1 MYKKIER
8 EWAGRTLAI
17 EIDKV
22 AKQADGAV
30 LLHYGE
36 TVVLVTAVANR
47 EPKEGA
53 DFFPLLANYV
63 EMTYAAGRIPGGFFK
78 REGRPTDREILS
90 SRFIDRGIR
99 PLFPKGFRNDT
110 QVVATVLSSDR
121 QNDPS
126 ILGIIGAS
134 IALEISDIPFAGPL
148 AGVKVGRI
156 DKAFII
162 NPTTEEL
169 TRSDLDLIISGNREG
184 VVMVEGGGSIV
195 DEGVVLEAIFYGYEA
210 LKPILAMQEEL
221 KASCGKAKRPYTPL
235 EQGGALLEEVKGW
248 AKPLLQ
254 DAYGIAHKIERRDK
268 IQEVFQDAAVRFG
281 GADGES
287 APVVRRACEEAER
300 ELIRSPLFHK
310 EKRFDGRAP
319 ADIRPITCEVGLLP
333 RTHGSALFT
342 RGETQVMAVTTFGT
356 SEDEKKVESLL
367 GEAFYKT
374 FMLHYNFPPF
384 SVGEVSFLR
393 SPSRREVG
401 HGFLAE
407 RALLP
412 LLPSAEEFP
421 YTIRVVSEVL
431 ESNGSSSMATVCGSC
446 LSLMDAGVPI
456 KAPVAGIA
464 MGLMKEDGQV
474 AILTDIAG
482 DEDHHGDM
490 DFKVAGTAE
499 GITALQMDVKCPGLS
514 KEIMGKALT
523 QAREARLAVLE
534 VMRRTL
540 ESPRAELSPYAPRIV
555 TIQINPD
562 RIRDVVGPLGKN
574 IRSIIERTGCKIDI
588 EDTGAIKIAS
598 SSPEAIEEAIAL
610 VKGAAQD
617 AEVGEVYTGKV
628 RKIMDFGAFVEILPG
643 VDGLVHISQLAR
655 ERVAKVTDVLN
666 VGDEVQVKVLEID
679 SNGKIRLSRKALLGG
694 GEGEEQE
701 SRGERGHDRAR
712 GHDRSKRR

>member
-1 MYKKIER
+1 MYKKIEQ
-8 EWAGRTLAI
+8 EWAGRTLAV

-30 LLHYGE
+30 LMHYGD

-47 EPKEGA
+47 EAKEGV

-90 SRFIDRGIR
+90 SRLIDRGIR

-156 DKAFII
+156 GKDFII

-169 TRSDLDLIISGNREG
+169 VRSDLDLIISGNREG

-195 DEGVVLEAIFYGYEA
+195 EEGVVLEAIFYGYEA

-235 EQGGALLEEVKGW
+235 EEGSALLKEVKGW
-248 AKPLLQ
+248 AKPLLK
-254 DAYGIAHKIERRDK
+254 DAYGIVHKIERRDK
-268 IQEVFQDAAVRFG
+268 IQEVFQGAAERFG

-300 ELIRSPLFHK
+300 ELIRTPLFHS
-310 EKRFDGRAP
+310 EKRFDGRGF
-319 ADIRPITCEVGLLP
+319 ADIRPIQCEVGLLP

-456 KAPVAGIA
+456 KAAVAGIA

-540 ESPRAELSPYAPRIV
+540 ESPRAELSQYAPRIV

-562 RIRDVVGPLGKN
+562 RIKDVVGPLGKN

-598 SSPEAIEEAIAL
+598 PSAEAIEQAIAL
-610 VKGAAQD
+610 VKGASQD
-617 AEVGEVYTGKV
+617 AEIGEVYTGKV
-628 RKIMDFGAFVEILPG
+628 KKIMDFGAFVEILPG
-643 VDGLVHISQLAR
+643 VEGLVHISQLAR
-655 ERVAKVTDVLN
+655 ERVAKVTDVVK
-666 VGDEVQVKVLEID
+666 VGDEIQVKVLEID
-679 SNGKIRLSRKALLGG
+679 GSGKIRLSRKVLLGG
-694 GEGEEQE
+694 EEGPP
-701 SRGERGHDRAR
+701 RGEQGHDRAR
-712 GHDRSKRR
+712 GHDRAKRR

>member
-1 MYKKIER
+1 VYKKIER
-8 EWAGRTLAI
+8 EWAGRTLAV

-22 AKQADGAV
+22 AKQADGSV
-30 LLHYGE
+30 LVHYGD

-47 EPKEGA
+47 EAKEGQ

-90 SRFIDRGIR
+90 SRLIDRGIR

-110 QVVATVLSSDR
+110 QVVATVLSADR
-121 QNDPS
+121 QSDPS
-126 ILGIIGAS
+126 ILGIVGAS

-148 AGVKVGRI
+148 AGVKVGRL
-156 DKAFII
+156 DGNFVI
-162 NPTTEEL
+162 NPTSEEL
-169 TRSDLDLIISGNREG
+169 VRSDVDLIISGNREG
-184 VVMVEGGGSIV
+184 VVMVEGGGNIV
-195 DEGVVLEAIFYGYEA
+195 DEGAMLEAIFFGYEA
-210 LKPILAMQEEL
+210 IRPILEMQEEI
-221 KASCGKAKRPYTPL
+221 KASCGKEKRPYVP
-235 EQGGALLEEVKGW
+235 EQEGGALFAEVKGW
-248 AKPLLQ
+248 TAPLLRE
-254 DAYGIAHKIERRDK
+254 AFGVVHKIERRDR
-268 IQEVFQDAAVRFG
+268 IQEIFQEAAERFG
-281 GADGES
+281 GAEGKSTAE
-287 APVVRRACEEAER
+287 VRRACEAAER
-300 ELIRSPLFHK
+300 ELIRVPIFRG
-310 EKRFDGRAP
+310 EKRYDGRGLT
-319 ADIRPITCEVGLLP
+319 DIRPINCEVGLLP

-367 GEAFYKT
+367 AGDMYKT

-393 SPSRREVG
+393 APSRREVG

-407 RALLP
+407 RAILP

-431 ESNGSSSMATVCGSC
+431 ESNGSSSMATVCGGC

-456 KAPVAGIA
+456 KASVAGIA

-514 KEIMGKALT
+514 REIMGKALS
-523 QAREARLAVLE
+523 QAREARLAVLATMHQTME
-534 VMRRTL
+534 K
-540 ESPRAELSPYAPRIV
+540 PRAELSPYAPRIV

-562 RIRDVVGPLGKN
+562 RIKDVVGPLGKN

-588 EDTGAIKIAS
+588 EDTGAVKIAS
-598 SSPEAIEEAIAL
+598 PSAEAIEEAIAL
-610 VKGAAQD
+610 VKGASAE
-617 AEVGEVYTGKV
+617 AEVGQVYTGKV

-655 ERVAKVTDVLN
+655 ERVAKVTDVLK

-694 GEGEEQE
+694 DDEEQE
-701 SRGERGHDRAR
+701 TKRHERPR
-712 GHDRSKRR
+712 GHDRSKRRRD

>member
-1 MYKKIER
+1 
-8 EWAGRTLAI
+8 
-17 EIDKV
+17 
-22 AKQADGAV
+22 
-30 LLHYGE
+30 
-36 TVVLVTAVANR
+36 
-47 EPKEGA
+47 
-53 DFFPLLANYV
+53 
-63 EMTYAAGRIPGGFFK
+63 MTYAAGRIPGGFFK

-90 SRFIDRGIR
+90 SRLIDRGIR

-134 IALEISDIPFAGPL
+134 TALQISDIPFEGPL

-169 TRSDLDLIISGNREG
+169 TRSDLDLIVSGNRQG

-210 LKPILAMQEEL
+210 LKPILDLQDEL
-221 KASCGKAKRPYTPL
+221 KADCGKEKRPYTSLAEGGPL
-235 EQGGALLEEVKGW
+235 WEEVKGW
-248 AKPLLQ
+248 VKPLLT
-254 DAYGIAHKIERRDK
+254 AAFGISHKIERRDK
-268 IQEVFQDAAVRFG
+268 IQEIYQEAAERFG
-281 GADGES
+281 GAEGES
-287 APVVRRACEEAER
+287 APVVRKACEDADR
-300 ELIRSPLFHK
+300 ELVRSPIFQ
-310 EKRFDGRAP
+310 EKKRMDGRGL
-319 ADIRPITCEVGLLP
+319 ADIRPISCEVGLLP

-421 YTIRVVSEVL
+421 YTIRLVSEVL
-431 ESNGSSSMATVCGSC
+431 ESNGSSSMATVCGGC

-464 MGLMKEDGQV
+464 MGLMKGADQV

-499 GITALQMDVKCPGLS
+499 GITALQMDVKIPGLS
-514 KEIMGKALT
+514 KEIMGQALR
-523 QAREARLAVLE
+523 QAREARLAVLD
-534 VMRRTL
+534 VMTKTL
-540 ESPRAELSPYAPRIV
+540 EKPRAELSKHAPRIV

-610 VKGAAQD
+610 VKGCSQE
-617 AEVGEVYTGKV
+617 AEIGEVYMGKV
-628 RKIMDFGAFVEILPG
+628 KKIMDFGAFVEIMPG
-643 VDGLVHISQLAR
+643 VEGLVHISQLAR
-655 ERVAKVTDVLN
+655 ERVAKVTDVLK
-666 VGDEVQVKVLEID
+666 VGDEIQVKVLEID
-679 SNGKIRLSRKALLGG
+679 GNGKIRLSRRALLVEEGSGG
-694 GEGEEQE
+694 SGGH
-701 SRGERGHDRAR
+701 ERD
-712 GHDRSKRR
+712 KRRNAR

>member
-30 LLHYGE
+30 LVHYGE

-47 EPKEGA
+47 EPKEGI

-90 SRFIDRGIR
+90 SRLIDRGIR

-134 IALEISDIPFAGPL
+134 TALQISDIPFEGPL

-169 TRSDLDLIISGNREG
+169 TRSDLDLIVSGNRQG

-210 LKPILAMQEEL
+210 LKPILDLQDEL
-221 KASCGKAKRPYTPL
+221 KADCGKEKRPYTSLAEGGPL
-235 EQGGALLEEVKGW
+235 WEEVKGW
-248 AKPLLQ
+248 VKPLLT
-254 DAYGIAHKIERRDK
+254 AAFGISHKIERRDK
-268 IQEVFQDAAVRFG
+268 IQEIYQEAAERFG
-281 GADGES
+281 GAEGES
-287 APVVRRACEEAER
+287 APVVRKACEDADR
-300 ELIRSPLFHK
+300 ELVRSPIFQ
-310 EKRFDGRAP
+310 EKKRMDGRGL
-319 ADIRPITCEVGLLP
+319 ADIRPISCEVGLLP

-421 YTIRVVSEVL
+421 YTIRLVSEVL
-431 ESNGSSSMATVCGSC
+431 ESNGSSSMATVCGGC

-464 MGLMKEDGQV
+464 MGLMKGADQV

-499 GITALQMDVKCPGLS
+499 GITALQMDVKIPGLS
-514 KEIMGKALT
+514 KEIMGQALR
-523 QAREARLAVLE
+523 QAREARLAVLD
-534 VMRRTL
+534 VMTKTL
-540 ESPRAELSPYAPRIV
+540 EKPRAELSKHAPRIV

-610 VKGAAQD
+610 VKGCSQE
-617 AEVGEVYTGKV
+617 AEIGEVYMGKV
-628 RKIMDFGAFVEILPG
+628 KKIMDFGAFVEIMPG
-643 VDGLVHISQLAR
+643 VEGLVHISQLAR
-655 ERVAKVTDVLN
+655 ERVAKVTDVLK
-666 VGDEVQVKVLEID
+666 VGDEIQVKVLEID
-679 SNGKIRLSRKALLGG
+679 GNGKIRLSRRALLVEEGSGG
-694 GEGEEQE
+694 SGGH
-701 SRGERGHDRAR
+701 ERD
-712 GHDRSKRR
+712 KRRNAR

>member
-30 LLHYGE
+30 LVHYGE

-47 EPKEGA
+47 EAKEGI

-90 SRFIDRGIR
+90 SRLIDRGIR

-134 IALEISDIPFAGPL
+134 TALQISDIPFEGPL

-169 TRSDLDLIISGNREG
+169 TRSDLDLIVSGNRQG

-210 LKPILAMQEEL
+210 LKPILDLQDEL
-221 KASCGKAKRPYTPL
+221 KASCGKEKRPYTPL
-235 EQGGALLEEVKGW
+235 EEGGPLWEEVKGW
-248 AKPLLQ
+248 TKPLLT
-254 DAYGIAHKIERRDK
+254 DAYRIAHKIERRDK
-268 IQEVFQDAAVRFG
+268 IQEIYQEAAERFG
-281 GADGES
+281 GAEGKS
-287 APVVRRACEEAER
+287 APVVRKACEDAER
-300 ELIRSPLFHK
+300 ELVRSPIFQ
-310 EKRFDGRAP
+310 EKKRMDGRGL
-319 ADIRPITCEVGLLP
+319 ADIRPISCEVGLLP

-421 YTIRVVSEVL
+421 YTIRLVSEVL
-431 ESNGSSSMATVCGSC
+431 ESNGSSSMATVCGGC

-464 MGLMKEDGQV
+464 MGLMKGADQV
-474 AILTDIAG
+474 TILTDIAG

-499 GITALQMDVKCPGLS
+499 GITALQMDVKIPGLS
-514 KEIMGKALT
+514 KEIMGQALN
-523 QAREARLAVLE
+523 QARQARLAVLD
-534 VMRRTL
+534 VMTKTL
-540 ESPRAELSPYAPRIV
+540 EKPRAELSKYAPRIV

-610 VKGAAQD
+610 VKGCSQE
-617 AEVGEVYTGKV
+617 AEVGEVYMGKV
-628 RKIMDFGAFVEILPG
+628 KKIMDFGAFVEIMPG
-643 VDGLVHISQLAR
+643 VEGLVHISQLAR
-655 ERVAKVTDVLN
+655 ERVAKVTDVLK
-666 VGDEVQVKVLEID
+666 VGDEIQVKVLEID
-679 SNGKIRLSRKALLGG
+679 GNGKVRLSRRALLVEEGSASSGG
-694 GEGEEQE
+694 H
-701 SRGERGHDRAR
+701 ERD
-712 GHDRSKRR
+712 KRRNAR